1 MLWAMRISVH
11 PSGKPPLVW
20 SLQFVPYL
28 SSTFTITWRH
38 SPRFV
43 IIFIDVSTKSLEM
56 VTLSGWQN
64 SDKWCTRHSSSL
76 LHHAT
81 MIQHQP
87 LTWGEIF
94 TRKYSSGKWSDAF
107 EKYFCCWMLIF
118 VTDTTRSIIMALFAV
133 RPTKWYE
140 IQCAT
145 LWLAQH
151 GDFIENKKCVIC
163 ILMLPCERVIFPL
176 VS

>member
-1 MLWAMRISVH
+1 MSHEDI
-11 PSGKPPLVW
+11 GPPIRQTSPGLVIAIC
-20 SLQFVPYL
+20 SIFVVNLYYNL
-28 SSTFTITWRH
+28 TTFPAVCHNLYWCL
-38 SPRFV
+38 
-43 IIFIDVSTKSLEM
+43 TKSLEM

-76 LHHAT
+76 SHHAN